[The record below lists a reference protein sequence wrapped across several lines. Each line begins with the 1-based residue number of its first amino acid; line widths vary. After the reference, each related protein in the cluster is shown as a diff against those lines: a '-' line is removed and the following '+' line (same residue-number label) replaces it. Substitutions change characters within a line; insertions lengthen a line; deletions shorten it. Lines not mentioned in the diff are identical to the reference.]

1 MMNVKFLRGSTLPT
15 EGIID
20 GAFYAL
26 EGNDKVTHLYL
37 GKTVN
42 GTATAIPIT
51 SPVVTKTAD
60 LTGADLPVGT
70 LVLDATELKIV
81 NAAHELVPVS
91 DNVESI
97 AQLEATVNALSQ
109 KVGTIPEGATATTVV
124 GYVDE
129 RVGTIPE
136 GSDNVVDYVDKK
148 IAAIPAQTDYTVT
161 ITTPTESSVS
171 KRYNIKQVAT
181 GLDVNIDIPK
191 DMVVSSGTVETKA
204 EAGAW
209 GPAGTYLVL
218 TLANA
223 TSDKVYINVGDL
235 IEYVVGGTA
244 TDGIITT
251 TVTID
256 GTGNHVLTATINDGT
271 ITLTKLAEDIQTA
284 IGKAHT
290 HTNNAVLDGITA
302 DKVAGWDTAATDAHT
317 HANKTVLDGITAEK
331 VSNWDAA
338 QANVLEGI
346 TSSSL
351 KVGTITNKKVAV
363 DIEWGTF

>member
-1 MMNVKFLRGSTLPT
+1 MAVKNLANYTDKDGLGFPLNFRRGNPNPLDNSSLW
-15 EGIID
+15 
-20 GAFYAL
+20 
-26 EGNDKVTHLYL
+26 
-37 GKTVN
+37 
-42 GTATAIPIT
+42 
-51 SPVVTKTAD
+51 
-60 LTGADLPVGT
+60 GT
-70 LVLDATELKIV
+70 LAAAQTYAQSDPTAYVGQILTVLNADTDSATVYVIEKEDGTLKQ
-81 NAAHELVPVS
+81 LG
-91 DNVESI
+91 NVESI

-129 RVGTIPE
+129 KVGTIPE
-136 GSDNVVDYVDKK
+136 GSDNVVDYVDKQ

-161 ITTPTESSVS
+161 ITTPTEDSVS
-171 KRYNIKQVAT
+171 KRYNIKQVST

-204 EAGAW
+204 TEGAW

-251 TVTID
+251 TVTVD

-271 ITLTKLAEDIQTA
+271 ITLTKLAEDVQTA

-290 HTNNAVLDGITA
+290 HTNKAVLDGITA

-317 HANKTVLDGITAEK
+317 HTNKTVLDGITAEK

-346 TSSSL
+346 TSTGSIT
-351 KVGTITNKKVAV
+351 VGTITNKKVNI

>member
-1 MMNVKFLRGSTLPT
+1 MAVKNLANYTDKDGLGFPLNFRRGNPNPLDNSSLW
-15 EGIID
+15 
-20 GAFYAL
+20 
-26 EGNDKVTHLYL
+26 
-37 GKTVN
+37 
-42 GTATAIPIT
+42 
-51 SPVVTKTAD
+51 
-60 LTGADLPVGT
+60 GT
-70 LVLDATELKIV
+70 LAAAQTYAQSDPTAYVGQILTVLNADTDSATVYVIEKEDGTLK
-81 NAAHELVPVS
+81 HLG
-91 DNVESI
+91 NVESI

-109 KVGTIPEGATATTVV
+109 KVGTIPAGADADTVV

-129 RVGTIPE
+129 KVGAVPP
-136 GSDNVVDYVDKK
+136 GSSVVQYINTL
-148 IAAIPAQTDYTVT
+148 IAALPKQTDYTVT
-161 ITTPTESSVS
+161 ITTPTEDSVS

-181 GLDVNIDIPK
+181 GLNVNIDIPK
-191 DMVVSSGTVETKA
+191 DMVVSSGTVETKTT
-204 EAGAW
+204 EGAW

-251 TVTID
+251 TVTVD

-271 ITLTKLAEDIQTA
+271 ITLTKLAKDIQTA

-290 HTNNAVLDGITA
+290 HTNKAVLDGITSG
-302 DKVAGWDTAATDAHT
+302 KVAGWDTAATDAHT
-317 HANKTVLDGITAEK
+317 HTNKTVLDGITAEK

-346 TSSSL
+346 TSTGSIT
-351 KVGTITNKKVAV
+351 VGAITNKKVNI